1 MNKFI
6 ATCICVG
13 LLGAG
18 FPTKATTDAEMQAL
32 LQQALMGITGSTGNT
47 SSTIPGFT
55 TPTIAPSTAPITTTN
70 TPQKQT
76 ISVEP
81 LNYSLTNTRTVDR
94 IVKLNDIVDI
104 NLRTYASAKTPIE
117 LYLLTFLEDGTPG
130 KKIFI
135 KNVYNEKPGSIK
147 RYRLQINQD
156 ILNKAG
162 TAFYVQVGYCVGGCK
177 ITKSKMIKGR
187 IILPRTLPTS
197 SNN

>member
-6 ATCICVG
+6 AICIYAG
-13 LLGAG
+13 LLGTS
-18 FPTKATTDAEMQAL
+18 FQVQATTDAEMQVL
-32 LQQALMGITGSTGNT
+32 LQQALMSITGSTGNT
-47 SSTIPGFT
+47 SSTIPSFT
-55 TPTIAPSTAPITTTN
+55 TPTTAPITTTN

-81 LNYSLTNTRTVDR
+81 LNYSLTNTKTVDR

-104 NLRTYASAKTPIE
+104 NLRTYATAKTPIE
-117 LYLLTFLEDGTPG
+117 LYLLTFTEDGTPG

-135 KNVYNEKPGSIK
+135 KNVYNEKPGSMK

-177 ITKSKMIKGR
+177 VAKSKMIKGR
-187 IILPRTLPTS
+187 IILPRILPTS
-197 SNN
+197 SDN